1 MKPAPFNYHDPCSK
15 SEVLALLAAKE
26 NSRLLAGGQSLVPM
40 LNFRLAA
47 PDHVIDIN
55 RVEALRGVASR
66 DNTFVLGAMTRQCDI
81 EFSDELHAALPIL
94 RVAIM
99 HVGHRQTRNRGT
111 LGGSLCHLDPS
122 AELVTAAMAL
132 DATLIAENSRGARRI
147 AIADWGRGYLTNAL
161 SDDEMLIAVELPVW
175 PAGHGYAFVEY
186 ARRHGDFAIVAVAVL
201 MTLNTQGAI
210 DRVAIAVGGCTA
222 NPLRLTEAESAL
234 AGNNPSAEL
243 FKSTARIAS
252 KIDALSDPF
261 VKADYRKHL
270 ARVLTERALDAAA
283 KRASAGGRQ

>member
-1 MKPAPFNYHDPCSK
+1 
-15 SEVLALLAAKE
+15 
-26 NSRLLAGGQSLVPM
+26 M

-47 PDHVIDIN
+47 PEHVIDIN
-55 RVEALRGVASR
+55 RVEELRGVARR
-66 DNTFVLGAMTRQCDI
+66 DGVFVLGAMARQCEI
-81 EFSDELHAALPIL
+81 EYSDELHAALPIL
-94 RVAIM
+94 REAII

-132 DATLIAENSRGARRI
+132 DATLIAENSKGARRI
-147 AIADWGRGYLTNAL
+147 PIAGWGRGYLTNAL
-161 SDDEMLIAVELPVW
+161 SDDEMLTAVELPVW

-210 DRVAIAVGGCTA
+210 DRVAIAIGGCTA
-222 NPLRLTEAESAL
+222 SPVRLTHAESAL
-234 AGNNPSAEL
+234 KGNKPSLEL
-243 FKSTARIAS
+243 FKSAARLAS
-252 KIDALSDPF
+252 NIDALSDPY

-270 ARVLTERALDAAA
+270 ARVLTERALDTAAT
-283 KRASAGGRQ
+283 RARMGVPQ